1 MDEQKAPEAL
11 AKPKRQRKA
20 QEAIIVA
27 PEPEVRLGSLAISN
41 PDELVRRGA
50 ELATALAEII
60 HKQELFS
67 IIRNKKGGQPK
78 KYVKC
83 EGWTTMGAMLG
94 VVPVEDYC
102 RRLEN
107 AKGFEAKVNLIR
119 TRDGSLVG
127 SASAECT
134 YDETNWNGKDSYSLR
149 SMALTRA
156 TSKAFRLSFS
166 WIIKLAGFEATPA
179 EEMVAQ
185 EDATIT
191 RQAVEEE
198 VERQKGEHSAKTPQ
212 NGSNSVQ
219 CLFWCAPDKF
229 NGHRAIFLNLKEFG
243 AGLNEVAAEG
253 LRQVLKKYL
262 KGDDQNG
269 ELWVPTGKKEGGMD
283 LLIAELE
290 NCGVHTKQLQ
300 AARA

>member
-1 MDEQKAPEAL
+1 METEKQPETPE
-11 AKPKRQRKA
+11 KPKRQRKV

-50 ELATALAEII
+50 ELATALADII
-60 HKQELFS
+60 NKQELFS
-67 IIRNKKGGQPK
+67 IIKNKKTGERR

-102 RRLEN
+102 RRLDN

-185 EDATIT
+185 EDAMIT

-219 CLFWCAPDKF
+219 CLFYVMPEAH
-229 NGHRAIFLNLKEFG
+229 NGHFAEFVNITEFG
-243 AGLNEVAAEG
+243 RGLNEVAAEG
-253 LRQVLKKYL
+253 LKQMLKPYIAKITKDNTIL
-262 KGDDQNG
+262 VSSSKLNELLQKLAGDAG
-269 ELWVPTGKKEGGMD
+269 ITVKK
-283 LLIAELE
+283 LE
-290 NCGVHTKQLQ
+290 
-300 AARA
+300 AAHA